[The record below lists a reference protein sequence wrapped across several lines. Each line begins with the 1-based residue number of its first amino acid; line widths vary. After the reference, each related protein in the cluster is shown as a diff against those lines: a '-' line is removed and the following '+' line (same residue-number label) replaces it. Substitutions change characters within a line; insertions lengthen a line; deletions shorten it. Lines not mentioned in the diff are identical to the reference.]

1 MSEATS
7 GMSEATSEMSEATSE
22 MSGATAGRMSAL
34 RVLLIGSGGR
44 EHAMARSILAS
55 PQLDELHVAPGNPG
69 TAANNVV
76 LDVDDHPAVVAHC
89 KANNIHLVV
98 VGPEVPLVAG
108 LVDALAV
115 ANIKAFGPTARAA
128 RLEGSKAFTRDF
140 AERHGIPGPKV
151 ASFTEIQPAI
161 AWLDEVGVPVVV
173 KADGLAAGKGVI
185 IPETR
190 AETED
195 AIRSMLGGEMLGEAG
210 TRVVL
215 EERLSG
221 PELSLIAFCDGLVAK
236 SFPPAQDHKRVG
248 AGDTG
253 PNTGGMG
260 AFAPVPG
267 VSAED
272 IASYTATFLQA
283 TLDGMA
289 QEANPFVGMLYAGL
303 MLTDDGP
310 RLIEYNCRFGDPEA
324 QVLLPLLGADILDV
338 MTACTDQS
346 LGDIDLA
353 IGGGSAATVVV
364 AAEGYPASATK
375 HIPIPDVSVPD
386 GAHVIQAGTALDG
399 DQLVSSGGR
408 VLNVVGTGADLDA
421 ALSSAYN
428 VVDAITAAESRL
440 FARPDIGW
448 RHAAARGANSSGAPS

>member
-1 MSEATS
+1 M
-7 GMSEATSEMSEATSE
+7 
-22 MSGATAGRMSAL
+22 AGL

-55 PQLDELHVAPGNPG
+55 PQLGQLQVAPGNPG
-69 TAANNVV
+69 TAAHNVA
-76 LDVDDHPAVVAHC
+76 LDVDDHAAVVAHC
-89 KANNIHLVV
+89 QAHNINLVV

-128 RLEGSKAFTRDF
+128 QLEGSKAFTRDF
-140 AERHGIPGPKV
+140 ADRHGIPGPKV
-151 ASFTEIQPAI
+151 GSFTEIEPAI
-161 AWLDEVGVPVVV
+161 AWLDEVGVAVVV

-185 IPETR
+185 IPEDR

-195 AIRSMLGGEMLGEAG
+195 AIRTMLNGELLGDAG
-210 TRVVL
+210 ARVVL

-267 VSAED
+267 VSADD
-272 IASYTATFLQA
+272 IAAYTETFLQA
-283 TLDGMA
+283 TVDGMA
-289 QEANPFVGMLYAGL
+289 AEANPFVGMLYAGL

-346 LGDIDLA
+346 LGDIDLS
-353 IGGGSAATVVV
+353 IGEGSAATVVV

-375 HIPIPDVSVPD
+375 HIPIPDVVVPE
-386 GAHVIQAGTALDG
+386 GAHVIQAGTAMQG
-399 DQLVSSGGR
+399 EQLVSSGGR
-408 VLNVVGTGADLDA
+408 VLNIVGTGADLDA
-421 ALSSAYN
+421 ALGSAYG
-428 VVDAITAAESRL
+428 VVDAITTAESRL

-448 RHAAARGANSSGAPS
+448 RHATTHSPTSHSATSPGVSS

>member
-1 MSEATS
+1 MSEASS
-7 GMSEATSEMSEATSE
+7 GMSEV
-22 MSGATAGRMSAL
+22 MSGGL

-55 PQLDELHVAPGNPG
+55 PQLGELQVAPGNPG
-69 TAANNVV
+69 TAECNVV
-76 LDVDDHPAVVAHC
+76 LDVDDHAAVVAHC
-89 KANNIHLVV
+89 QANSIHLVV

-140 AERHGIPGPKV
+140 AERHGIPGPRV
-151 ASFTEIQPAI
+151 ASFTEIEPAL
-161 AWLDEVGVPVVV
+161 AWLDEVGVAVVV

-185 IPETR
+185 IPEDR
-190 AETED
+190 AETEE
-195 AIRSMLGGEMLGEAG
+195 AIRAMLGGEMLGDAG
-210 TRVVL
+210 ARVVL

-236 SFPPAQDHKRVG
+236 PFPPAQDHKRVG
-248 AGDTG
+248 EGDTG

-272 IASYTATFLQA
+272 IAGYTAQFLQA

-289 QEANPFVGMLYAGL
+289 AEANPFVGMLYAGL

-346 LGDIDLA
+346 LADIDLA
-353 IGGGSAATVVV
+353 IGEGSAATVVV

-375 HIPIPDVSVPD
+375 NIPIPDVAVPD
-386 GAHVIQAGTALDG
+386 GAHIIQAGTTLDG
-399 DQLVSSGGR
+399 EQLLSSGGR

-421 ALSSAYN
+421 ALRSAYE
-428 VVDAITAAESRL
+428 VVDAVTAAEPRL

-448 RHAAARGANSSGAPS
+448 RHASNRSTSSGVSS

>member
-1 MSEATS
+1 MSQARSAPVTKAS
-7 GMSEATSEMSEATSE
+7 YDSV
-22 MSGATAGRMSAL
+22 AGL

-44 EHAMARSILAS
+44 EHALARSILAS
-55 PQLDELHVAPGNPG
+55 PQLDALYVAPGNPG
-69 TAANNVV
+69 TAEYNVE
-76 LDVDDHPAVVAHC
+76 LDVGDHDAVVSYC
-89 KANNIHLVV
+89 QANQIQLVV

-128 RLEGSKAFTRDF
+128 RLEGSKAFTRAF
-140 AERHGIPGPKV
+140 AERHGIPGPRV
-151 ASFTEIQPAI
+151 ASFTEVESAI
-161 AWLDEVGVPVVV
+161 AWLDEVRVDVVV

-185 IPETR
+185 IPESR
-190 AETED
+190 AETEE
-195 AIRSMLGGEMLGEAG
+195 AIRSMLDGELLGDAG
-210 TRVVL
+210 ARVVL

-236 SFPPAQDHKRVG
+236 PFPPAQDHKRVG

-267 VSAED
+267 VTADD

-283 TLDGMA
+283 TVDAMA
-289 QEANPFVGMLYAGL
+289 AEANPFVGMLYAGL

-338 MTACTDQS
+338 LTACTDQS

-353 IGGGSAATVVV
+353 ISEGSAATVVV

-375 HIPIPDVSVPD
+375 HIPIPEVAVPN
-386 GAHVIQAGTALDG
+386 GAHIIQAGTALDG
-399 DQLVSSGGR
+399 EQLVSSGGR
-408 VLNVVGTGADLDA
+408 VLNVVGTGTDLDD
-421 ALSSAYN
+421 ALASAYV
-428 VVDAITAAESRL
+428 VVDAITASESRL

-448 RHAAARGANSSGAPS
+448 RHASSRSISSGVHS

>member
-1 MSEATS
+1 M
-7 GMSEATSEMSEATSE
+7 
-22 MSGATAGRMSAL
+22 AGL
-34 RVLLIGSGGR
+34 RVLLVGSGGR
-44 EHAMARSILAS
+44 EHALARAMLES
-55 PQLDELHVAPGNPG
+55 PLLDELQVAPGNPG

-89 KANNIHLVV
+89 RAHAIDLVV

-140 AERHGIPGPKV
+140 AQRHGIPGPRI
-151 ASFTEIQPAI
+151 ASFTEVEPAI
-161 AWLDEVGVPVVV
+161 AWLDEIGLPVVV

-185 IPETR
+185 IPEDR
-190 AETED
+190 VETEE
-195 AIRSMLGGEMLGEAG
+195 AIRSMLAGDLLGDAG
-210 TRVVL
+210 ARIVL
-215 EERLSG
+215 EERLEG
-221 PELSLIAFCDGLVAK
+221 PELSLIGFCDGVVAK
-236 SFPPAQDHKRVG
+236 AFPPAQDHKRVG

-267 VSAED
+267 VSSSDLEA
-272 IASYTATFLQA
+272 YTETFLQA
-283 TLDGMA
+283 AVRGMA
-289 QEANPFVGMLYAGL
+289 AEANPYVGMLYAGL
-303 MLTDDGP
+303 MITSDGP

-324 QVLLPLLGADILDV
+324 QVLLPLLGADLLDV
-338 MTACTDQS
+338 ITACTDQS

-353 IGGGSAATVVV
+353 ISSGSAATVVV

-375 HIPIPDVSVPD
+375 GIAIPPVDVPV
-386 GAHVIQAGTALDG
+386 GAHVIHAGTAEVDG
-399 DQLVSSGGR
+399 QLVSSGGR
-408 VLNVVGTGADLDA
+408 VLNIVGTGDDLAAALDA
-421 ALSSAYN
+421 AYE
-428 VVDAITAAESRL
+428 VVDSITATEPKL

-448 RHAAARGANSSGAPS
+448 RHVSRGVRS

>member
-1 MSEATS
+1 M
-7 GMSEATSEMSEATSE
+7 
-22 MSGATAGRMSAL
+22 AGL

-55 PQLDELHVAPGNPG
+55 PLLDNLQVSPGNPG
-69 TAANNVV
+69 TAAYNVV
-76 LDVDDHPAVVAHC
+76 LDVDDYAAVVAHC
-89 KANNIHLVV
+89 KADDINLVV

-128 RLEGSKAFTRDF
+128 RLEGSKAFTRAF

-151 ASFTEIQPAI
+151 ASFTDVEPAI

-185 IPETR
+185 IPEDR
-190 AETED
+190 VETEQ
-195 AIRSMLGGEMLGEAG
+195 AIRSMLGGELLGEAG
-210 TRVVL
+210 ARVVL
-215 EERLSG
+215 EERMSG

-236 SFPPAQDHKRVG
+236 SFPAAQDHKRVG

-267 VSAED
+267 VSADD
-272 IASYTATFLQA
+272 IAAYTATFLQA
-283 TLDGMA
+283 TVDGMA
-289 QEANPFVGMLYAGL
+289 AEANPFVGMLYAGL

-324 QVLLPLLGADILDV
+324 QVLLPLLGADLLDV

-353 IGGGSAATVVV
+353 ISQGSAATVVV

-375 HIPIPDVSVPD
+375 NIPIPEVVVPN
-386 GAHVIQAGTALDG
+386 GAHIIQAGTAFDG
-399 DQLVSSGGR
+399 TTTEGAQLVSSGGR
-408 VLNVVGTGADLDA
+408 VLNVVGTGTDLDA
-421 ALSSAYN
+421 ALAAAYE
-428 VVDAITAAESRL
+428 VADAITAAEPRL

-448 RHAAARGANSSGAPS
+448 RHATDRSKLGRSTPKPSASSGVRS

>member
-1 MSEATS
+1 MSE
-7 GMSEATSEMSEATSE
+7 G
-22 MSGATAGRMSAL
+22 L

-44 EHAMARSILAS
+44 EHALARSILTS
-55 PQLDELHVAPGNPG
+55 PQLDELQVAPGNPG
-69 TAANNVV
+69 TVEYNVD
-76 LDVDDHPAVVAHC
+76 LDVDDHAAVVAHC
-89 KANNIHLVV
+89 RANSIHLVV

-115 ANIKAFGPTARAA
+115 ANIKAFGPTSRAA

-151 ASFTEIQPAI
+151 ASFTEIEPAI
-161 AWLDEVGVPVVV
+161 AWLDEVGVAVVV
-173 KADGLAAGKGVI
+173 KADGLAAGKGVV
-185 IPETR
+185 IPEDR
-190 AETED
+190 GETED
-195 AIRSMLGGEMLGEAG
+195 AIRSMLGGDLLGAAG
-210 TRVVL
+210 ARIVL

-236 SFPPAQDHKRVG
+236 PFPPAQDHKRVG

-272 IASYTATFLQA
+272 VATYTATFLQA

-289 QEANPFVGMLYAGL
+289 AEANPFVGVLYAGL

-338 MTACTDQS
+338 LTACTDQS
-346 LGDIDLA
+346 LGDIDLD
-353 IGGGSAATVVV
+353 IGEGSAATVVV

-375 HIPIPDVSVPD
+375 SIPIPDVAVPD
-386 GAHVIQAGTALDG
+386 GAHIIQAGTALISDSLDSSESNTG
-399 DQLVSSGGR
+399 QLVSSGGR
-408 VLNVVGTGADLDA
+408 VLNVVGTGPDLDA
-421 ALSSAYN
+421 ALRSAYE
-428 VVDAITAAESRL
+428 VVDAITASEPRL

-448 RHAAARGANSSGAPS
+448 RHATRTPSGARS

>member
-1 MSEATS
+1 MSGAAS
-7 GMSEATSEMSEATSE
+7 GMSGAASGL
-22 MSGATAGRMSAL
+22 SGAASGLSGAAGL
-34 RVLLIGSGGR
+34 RVLLVGSGGR
-44 EHAMARSILAS
+44 EHALARAILES
-55 PQLDELHVAPGNPG
+55 PQLETLQVAPGNPG
-69 TAANNVV
+69 TASYNVV
-76 LDVDDHPAVVAHC
+76 VDVDDHAAVVAHC
-89 KANNIHLVV
+89 EANNINLVI

-128 RLEGSKAFTRDF
+128 RLEGSKSFTRDF
-140 AERHGIPGPKV
+140 AARHGIPGPKV
-151 ASFTEIQPAI
+151 ASFTDIDPAI

-173 KADGLAAGKGVI
+173 KADGLAAGKGVV
-185 IPETR
+185 IPENR

-195 AIRSMLGGEMLGEAG
+195 AIRSMLGGDMLGEAG
-210 TRVVL
+210 ARVVL
-215 EERLSG
+215 EERLVG

-267 VSAED
+267 VSQAD
-272 IASYTATFLQA
+272 VDAYTATFLQA
-283 TLDGMA
+283 ALDGMA
-289 QEANPFVGMLYAGL
+289 AEANPFVGMLYAGL

-324 QVLLPLLGADILDV
+324 QVLLPLMGADILDV
-338 MTACTDQS
+338 VTACTDQS
-346 LGDIDLA
+346 LVDIDLD
-353 IGGGSAATVVV
+353 ISGGSAATVVV

-375 HIPIPDVSVPD
+375 NIPIPDVSVPG

-408 VLNVVGTGADLDA
+408 VLNIVGTGADLDA
-421 ALSSAYN
+421 ALGSAYE
-428 VVDAITAAESRL
+428 VVDAITAAEPRL

-448 RHAAARGANSSGAPS
+448 RHTSATGARS